1 MKRGREEGKKPLK
14 KEGINGRRSS
24 TVTRESGEG
33 KRETSGRAKTEKM
46 VEGDGEQVFKRMGTK
61 KAEKFYV

>member
-1 MKRGREEGKKPLK
+1 M
-14 KEGINGRRSS
+14 
-24 TVTRESGEG
+24 TRESGEG